1 MYHVLEG
8 GLLGDEIGII
18 IKSFFRLY
26 LQLAL
31 DKVLLSGQISL
42 PDMKETKRNVSWH
55 AGEDISMEQAESI
68 IFDSDGMS
76 PEMTLH
82 SCLLLTFSHLKK
94 KVKKKKKASEFS
106 NSSPLDGRTA
116 NCLHA
121 LLQISAV
128 LF

>member
-8 GLLGDEIGII
+8 GLLGDEIEII
-18 IKSFFRLY
+18 IKGSFRPY
-26 LQLAL
+26 LQPAIH
-31 DKVLLSGQISL
+31 KVLLSGQINL

-82 SCLLLTFSHLKK
+82 SCLLLTFSH
-94 KVKKKKKASEFS
+94 
-106 NSSPLDGRTA
+106 
-116 NCLHA
+116 
-121 LLQISAV
+121 
-128 LF
+128 

>member
-94 KVKKKKKASEFS
+94 KVKKKKSQRI
-106 NSSPLDGRTA
+106 L
-116 NCLHA
+116 
-121 LLQISAV
+121 
-128 LF
+128 